1 MQENVYKLSD
11 LQDPYDIPVSF
22 SNPPE
27 DNDDTTYDVPVR
39 VISIST
45 DLIADGGYAEIEKKG
60 DELPDEKVTKEVNI
74 LRILFHFD

>member
-11 LQDPYDIPVSF
+11 LQDPYDIPVSL

-27 DNDDTTYDVPVR
+27 DDTTYDVPVR

-45 DLIADGGYAEIEKKG
+45 DLIADGGYAEIEKKDDG
-60 DELPDEKVTKEVNI
+60 LPDEKVTNEVNI
-74 LRILFHFD
+74 LRILFYID